1 MMTKSSSEDKTE
13 GAFNDVLRIRDT
25 IFGQQLAEHDDR
37 FAAQASRLDKLQA
50 QLRTL
55 DATMEG
61 RQKRAEEDHQNEI
74 DALRTILESELDTL
88 DFKTSGRVDLRNM
101 LVDLGE
107 KLKQDGT

>member
-1 MMTKSSSEDKTE
+1 MTQSSSEDKTE
-13 GAFNDVLRIRDT
+13 GAFNDVLRIRDI
-25 IFGQQLAEHDDR
+25 IFGQKMAEHDDR

-55 DATMEG
+55 DTTIEG
-61 RQKRAEEDHQNEI
+61 RQKQAEENYQNEI
-74 DALRTILESELDTL
+74 DALRTMLESELDAL
-88 DFKTSGRVDLRNM
+88 DFKTSGRIDLSNM